1 MRPCQLQQA
10 LGVEHTFRC
19 VPMLEIGEDVAAMR
33 GLRYPV
39 RYHLPGAGGIP
50 GFPKAE
56 ITKVGCNYIRRLKLV
71 AFRLTECDVGAAQP
85 LVDIVHK
92 PGCMSKFHRC

>member
-1 MRPCQLQQA
+1 MRPRQLQQV
-10 LGVEHTFRC
+10 LGVERTFRC
-19 VPMLEIGEDVAAMR
+19 VPVLEIGEDVAAMR

-39 RYHLPGAGGIP
+39 RYHLPGAGGIL

-56 ITKVGCNYIRRLKLV
+56 ITKVGCNHIWRLKLV
-71 AFRLTECDVGAAQP
+71 AFGLTECDVGAAQT

-92 PGCMSKFHRC
+92 PRWMSKFH